1 VARPGLAVISTW
13 GDTALLVAVDTV
25 NRRGV
30 LVSVDSGSGPA
41 RVLLQATEATPK
53 GQAQPI
59 SSPDFRT
66 IYLSNRQG
74 IWALPSK
81 GGTLRELVRFDDPL
95 HPHASNAR
103 SVSGYGGYVY
113 FTLQNPQSNIW
124 VARVTGLSK

>member
-1 VARPGLAVISTW
+1 MTVTSTW

-30 LVSVDSGSGPA
+30 LVGVDSGSGPP
-41 RVLLQATEATPK
+41 RLLLQATEATPK
-53 GQAQPI
+53 GQAQPV

-66 IYLSNRQG
+66 LYLSSRQG
-74 IWALPSK
+74 IWSLPMT
-81 GGTLRELVRFDDPL
+81 GGSPRELVHFDDPL

-124 VARVTGLSK
+124 IARVTGLKR